1 MACSE
6 CKKMKD
12 EQQEFVERTDRITK
26 IFLLCLLVGSALA
39 IYGLVTLIGKFL

>member
-6 CKKMKD
+6 CKQKKT
-12 EQQEFVERTDRITK
+12 EQEEFIERTDRIAK
-26 IFLLCLLVGSALA
+26 LFLYGILIGGALA